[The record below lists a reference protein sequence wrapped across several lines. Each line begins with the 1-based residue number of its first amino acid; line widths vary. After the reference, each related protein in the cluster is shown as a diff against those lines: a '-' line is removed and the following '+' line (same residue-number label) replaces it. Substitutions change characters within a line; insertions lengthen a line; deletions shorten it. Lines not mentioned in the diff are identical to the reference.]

1 MRLLYHMFIVVMLLS
16 VLSCGQQH
24 KAESVVK
31 GFMERNMLDGKKPS
45 NIVFHDMD
53 STTYITDSLVHVMR
67 NALKQSDRY
76 SHDITYSSTKMD
88 SYLKVIRV
96 EYKLDGQKYSDSYY
110 LDNEITGV
118 VSLKCN

>member
-1 MRLLYHMFIVVMLLS
+1 MRLLYYMFIVVMLLS

-45 NIVFHDMD
+45 NIVFHDID
-53 STTYITDSLVHVMR
+53 STTYITDSLVYIMR
-67 NALKQSDRY
+67 NVLKQSDRY
-76 SHDITYSSTKMD
+76 SHDITYSSTNMD
-88 SYLKVIRV
+88 GYLKIIRV

-110 LDNEITGV
+110 LDNKITGV

>member
-45 NIVFHDMD
+45 NIVFHDID
-53 STTYITDSLVHVMR
+53 STTYITDSLVSVMR

>member
-1 MRLLYHMFIVVMLLS
+1 MFIVVMLLS
-16 VLSCGQQH
+16 VLSYGQQH

>member
-45 NIVFHDMD
+45 NIVFHDID

-88 SYLKVIRV
+88 RYLKVIRV

>member
-1 MRLLYHMFIVVMLLS
+1 
-16 VLSCGQQH
+16 
-24 KAESVVK
+24 
-31 GFMERNMLDGKKPS
+31 MLDGKKPS

>member
-76 SHDITYSSTKMD
+76 SHDITYSSANMD

>member
-1 MRLLYHMFIVVMLLS
+1 MFIVVMLLS

-76 SHDITYSSTKMD
+76 SHDIAYSSTKMD

>member
-110 LDNEITGV
+110 FDNEITGV

>member
-31 GFMERNMLDGKKPS
+31 GFMEKNMLDGKKPS

-76 SHDITYSSTKMD
+76 SHDITYSSANMD